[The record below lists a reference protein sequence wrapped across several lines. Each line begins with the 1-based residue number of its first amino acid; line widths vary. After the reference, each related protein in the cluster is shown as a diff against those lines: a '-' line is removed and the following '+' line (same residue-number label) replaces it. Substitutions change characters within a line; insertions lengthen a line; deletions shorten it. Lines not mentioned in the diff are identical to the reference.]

1 MKSTVAIGLKA
12 IGVSKY
18 QRFKISSKPFSCWW
32 IKEHK
37 KGDLISSTLLCS
49 SSSNQRIDYVYNAME
64 GEVVRYGTMLLSR
77 KNDYWKMIFGLM
89 CMAEDGLTP
98 V

>member
-12 IGVSKY
+12 IGESEY

-37 KGDLISSTLLCS
+37 KGDLISSTLLCL
-49 SSSNQRIDYVYNAME
+49 SSSNQRIDYVTLWKEKLLGME
-64 GEVVRYGTMLLSR
+64 ECCSLG
-77 KNDYWKMIFGLM
+77 KMTIEKWPL
-89 CMAEDGLTP
+89 D
-98 V
+98 